1 MEMKVSSI
9 GSFPSTV
16 TIIATTF
23 LGNKRLQIWLVDQ
36 VLSLIL
42 PGLVSLV
49 ITTKWK
55 RTREVMRTVEKRMR
69 RERMRKL

>member
-16 TIIATTF
+16 TIIATTY

-36 VLSLIL
+36 V
-42 PGLVSLV
+42 
-49 ITTKWK
+49 
-55 RTREVMRTVEKRMR
+55 
-69 RERMRKL
+69 